1 MRFYLNVSYNSRNAA
16 GSPLPWM
23 VGKIRFCESE
33 INSYICKPSVQNMHH
48 RLKQFLA
55 AENISQSQFADEIG
69 VARASVS
76 HILSGRN
83 KPGFEFIENMLSH
96 YPALSSEWLIMGKG
110 KMYKEAT
117 LGPISSEPAQPQEGL
132 FSQPSQQPTPLP
144 SAVESKPE
152 PAAPIERKT
161 LEKAVQIIE
170 KQKNIVKVVVFYDD
184 NSFLEI
190 K

>member
-1 MRFYLNVSYNSRNAA
+1 MLISISKFRPS
-16 GSPLPWM
+16 LPCP
-23 VGKIRFCESE
+23 GTGFIIRFCQFKN
-33 INSYICKPSVQNMHH
+33 NSYICKPSVHNMHQ

-83 KPGFEFIENMLSH
+83 KPGFEFIENMLNH
-96 YPALSSEWLIMGKG
+96 YPALNSEWLIMGKG

-117 LGPISSEPAQPQEGL
+117 ERPIFSEPEKPAEGL
-132 FSQPSQQPTPLP
+132 FSQPAPQPAPLP
-144 SAVESKPE
+144 SAAEIHPE
-152 PAAPIERKT
+152 PSAPIERKT
-161 LEKAVQIIE
+161 LEKAVQVID

>member
-1 MRFYLNVSYNSRNAA
+1 
-16 GSPLPWM
+16 
-23 VGKIRFCESE
+23 
-33 INSYICKPSVQNMHH
+33 MHH

-96 YPALSSEWLIMGKG
+96 YPALNSEWLIMGKG

-117 LGPISSEPAQPQEGL
+117 ERPIFSEPSQPSEGL
-132 FSQPSQQPTPLP
+132 FSQP
-144 SAVESKPE
+144 VETVIPQAPAAEPKPE
-152 PAAPIERKT
+152 YSAPIERKA
-161 LEKAVQIIE
+161 LEKAAQVID

>member
-1 MRFYLNVSYNSRNAA
+1 
-16 GSPLPWM
+16 
-23 VGKIRFCESE
+23 
-33 INSYICKPSVQNMHH
+33 MHH

-83 KPGFEFIENMLSH
+83 KPGFEFIENMLTH
-96 YPALSSEWLIMGKG
+96 YPALNSEWLIMGKG

-117 LGPISSEPAQPQEGL
+117 ERPIFSEPEQKEEGL
-132 FSQPSQQPTPLP
+132 FSQPAALPAAQPKPQP
-144 SAVESKPE
+144 SIVERQPE
-152 PAAPIERKT
+152 ISAPIERKT
-161 LEKAVQIIE
+161 LEKAAQVID

>member
-1 MRFYLNVSYNSRNAA
+1 
-16 GSPLPWM
+16 
-23 VGKIRFCESE
+23 
-33 INSYICKPSVQNMHH
+33 MHH

-96 YPALSSEWLIMGKG
+96 YPALNSEWLIMGKG
-110 KMYKEAT
+110 KMYKEAIER
-117 LGPISSEPAQPQEGL
+117 PIFSEPAPSEDGL
-132 FSQPSQQPTPLP
+132 FSQPSQQPAPQPVT
-144 SAVESKPE
+144 VERQPE
-152 PAAPIERKT
+152 ISAPIERKA
-161 LEKAVQIIE
+161 LEKAAQIIE